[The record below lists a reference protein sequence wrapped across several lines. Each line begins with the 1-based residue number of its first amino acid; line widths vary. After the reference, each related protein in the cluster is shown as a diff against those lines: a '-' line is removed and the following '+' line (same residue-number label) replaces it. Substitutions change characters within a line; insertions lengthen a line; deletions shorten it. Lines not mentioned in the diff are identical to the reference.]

1 MLSNSNIGVIRER
14 RKPKLADAF
23 YHWFTTVSAATPALL
38 EQAYRLRYQV
48 YCVENSYENPG
59 QHPSGYEKDEF
70 DVRSV
75 HTLLFERQ
83 SGAAAGTARLILPN
97 RIALEKSF
105 PIQRICKY
113 PLLADRGHF
122 TAARPAEISRFAVSK
137 EFRQMT
143 PDSFLPDWRDSFLA
157 DRRIV
162 MPYITLG
169 LMNGIIR
176 MCIEQGITDLFAV
189 MEPALLRLLSR
200 FGIYFRPIGPL
211 VDYHGMRQPC
221 HADIESLL
229 TRVRKERSEVW
240 EVITDC
246 GKLLDR
252 YSRTF
257 PLCS

>member
-1 MLSNSNIGVIRER
+1 MLSSSNYNVVRDR

-48 YCVENSYENPG
+48 YCVENSFENPEE
-59 QHPSGYEKDEF
+59 HPSGYEKDEF

-83 SGAAAGTARLILPN
+83 SGAVAGTARLILPN
-97 RIALEKSF
+97 RIAFEKSF

-113 PLLADRGHF
+113 PLLSDRRHF
-122 TAARPAEISRFAVSK
+122 NATRSAEISRFAVSK
-137 EFRQMT
+137 EFRQKES
-143 PDSFLPDWRDSFLA
+143 DSFPPDWRDRFLA
-157 DRRIV
+157 DRRMVI
-162 MPYITLG
+162 PYITLG

-176 MCIEQGITDLFAV
+176 MCIEQGITDLYAV
-189 MEPALLRLLSR
+189 MEPTLLRLLSR

-229 TRVRKERSEVW
+229 ARVHYERTDIW
-240 EVITDC
+240 EVIT
-246 GKLLDR
+246 GEGRLLDMMR
-252 YSRTF
+252 KTF
-257 PLCS
+257 PMCG